1 MVHTAYGSAFSFPI
15 FFLQIST
22 FGPKGV
28 AKNLLEALVIFPT
41 DSQYNIVYPFQLKK
55 KFLQKLY
62 LLINRPK

>member
-55 KFLQKLY
+55 NSYKNY
-62 LLINRPK
+62 IC